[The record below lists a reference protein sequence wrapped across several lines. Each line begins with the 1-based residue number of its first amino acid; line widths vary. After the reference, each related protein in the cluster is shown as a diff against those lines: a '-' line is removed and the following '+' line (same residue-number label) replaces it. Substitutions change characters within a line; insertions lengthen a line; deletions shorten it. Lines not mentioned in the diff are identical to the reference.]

1 MRDAQRPLTT
11 DLRPG
16 VATALL
22 AALFAT
28 CALIGATPPARADGD
43 PPQQPLSRLPMA
55 DVVIETRKASHR
67 FHAWIATSEAA
78 HEQGLMYVKALAP
91 DRGMLFLFERP
102 QLQSFWMK
110 NTLIPLDLLFIAQDG
125 RIIRIA
131 ENAKPLSL
139 DTIES
144 MGAALGVLEVAG
156 GTSARLGLKP
166 GDRVLHAAFGGHGR

>member
-28 CALIGATPPARADGD
+28 CALIGAAPPARADGD
-43 PPQQPLSRLPMA
+43 PPQQPLSRLPTA
-55 DVVIETRKASHR
+55 DVVIETTKASHR
-67 FHAWIATSEAA
+67 FHTWIATSEAA
-78 HEQGLMYVKALAP
+78 HAQGLMYVKALAP

-110 NTLIPLDLLFIAQDG
+110 NTLISLDLLFIAQDG
-125 RIIRIA
+125 RIIRVA

-144 MGAALGVLEVAG
+144 MGAVLGVLEVAG

-166 GDRVLHAAFGGHGR
+166 GDRVLHPAFGAHGR